1 MERGASAFLQ
11 IHLVQSYEKDE
22 LMILLK
28 KNLFLTLLG
37 PLCCAGIFL
46 VMESGA
52 CSLVEICR
60 LLTVVASLVAEN
72 GL

>member
-1 MERGASAFLQ
+1 
-11 IHLVQSYEKDE
+11 
-22 LMILLK
+22 MILLK

-37 PLCCAGIFL
+37 ALCCAGIFL